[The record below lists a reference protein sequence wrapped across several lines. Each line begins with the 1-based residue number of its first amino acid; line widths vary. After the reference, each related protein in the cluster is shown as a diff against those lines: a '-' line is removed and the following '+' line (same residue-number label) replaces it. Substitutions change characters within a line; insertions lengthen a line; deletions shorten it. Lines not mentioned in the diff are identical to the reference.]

1 MIQHVRLT
9 GFVLFFTLSIAGCQF
24 TNSHYSTAKAIHNN
38 GSRVTVKASKL
49 NLRQCP
55 SHKCRILQVLD
66 HGEALTVLSQ
76 KDIWLEVKRQK
87 DGTRGWLSSKYVI
100 SREKS
105 SAVQTKRIKTQG
117 SAPSP
122 IKNREQ
128 VPQNVAEDSPPK
140 PEIST
145 SAMLEEEITVATEK
159 RKIQNNNQEHIPAAI
174 EDEFLTVE
182 NSPTEQIGEKP
193 PHPHHAQTPTTTVQE
208 PQAGLEPE
216 KTFIPLPPVDPTP
229 QQEQP
234 ETPQQVEDEFAD

>member
-9 GFVLFFTLSIAGCQF
+9 GLVLFFTLSIAGCQF

-105 SAVQTKRIKTQG
+105 SAVQTKRIKTQV

-159 RKIQNNNQEHIPAAI
+159 RKSKIII
-174 EDEFLTVE
+174 RSTFLPQLKM
-182 NSPTEQIGEKP
+182 NSSRLKTLQLNKLGRSL
-193 PHPHHAQTPTTTVQE
+193 HTPIMRK
-208 PQAGLEPE
+208 L
-216 KTFIPLPPVDPTP
+216 P
-229 QQEQP
+229 QQLYRSPRQALNLKKRSSLFLQSTQHLNRNSQRHP
-234 ETPQQVEDEFAD
+234 SR